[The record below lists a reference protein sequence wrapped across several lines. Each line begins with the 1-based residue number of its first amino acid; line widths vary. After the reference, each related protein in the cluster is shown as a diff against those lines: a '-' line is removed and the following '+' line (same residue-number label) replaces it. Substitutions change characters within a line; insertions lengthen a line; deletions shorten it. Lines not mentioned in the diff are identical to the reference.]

1 MDLLPLQKS
10 PSLDRFTKNFTDKD
24 HRDGDLCR
32 PIATN
37 SRIKKNERFRKDMY
51 LAFVN
56 NALQQKFLVRTL
68 LPLCLL

>member
-10 PSLDRFTKNFTDKD
+10 PSLDRFTKKFT
-24 HRDGDLCR
+24 HDLRR

-37 SRIKKNERFRKDMY
+37 SRIKKNERFSKDMY

-56 NALQQKFLVRTL
+56 NALQQKFLVRTSPLVYL
-68 LPLCLL
+68 LSV